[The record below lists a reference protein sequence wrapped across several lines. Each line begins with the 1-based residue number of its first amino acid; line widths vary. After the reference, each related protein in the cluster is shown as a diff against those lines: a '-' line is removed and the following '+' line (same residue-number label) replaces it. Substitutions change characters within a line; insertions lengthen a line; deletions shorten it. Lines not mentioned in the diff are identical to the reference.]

1 MCTATSRPC
10 SVSSTTPYAGRVT
23 RPCAVSF
30 FSASET
36 VEAARPMRAANEVVV
51 TRSGSH
57 SPSRQMVFR

>member
-1 MCTATSRPC
+1 MSA
-10 SVSSTTPYAGRVT
+10 TTPYAGRVT